1 MEISQKYLHDRIVLL
16 LLTINGFLV
25 LLGTV
30 LILLKLSSGQGGNY
44 ITQYRPNLGISAYTA
59 GKQSDFLAF
68 IFFGLVTFGLGVAL
82 SAKIFG
88 RHRSYALA
96 ILGFGTL
103 LSVLTVIV
111 SNALLMLS

>member
-1 MEISQKYLHDRIVLL
+1 MEIPQKYLHDRIVLI

-25 LLGTV
+25 LLGV
-30 LILLKLSSGQGGNY
+30 VVILLKLSSGQGGNY

-59 GKQSDFLAF
+59 GKQTDFISF
-68 IFFGLVTFGLGVAL
+68 IVFGLVTFGLGVTL
-82 SAKIFG
+82 SARIFS
-88 RHRSYALA
+88 RHRSYALV

-111 SNALLMLS
+111 SNALLVLS

>member
-25 LLGTV
+25 ILSIV
-30 LILLKLSSGQGGNY
+30 LIFLKLSSGQGGNY
-44 ITQYRPNLGISAYTA
+44 IIQYRPNLGISAYTT
-59 GKQSDFLAF
+59 GKQSDFLSF
-68 IFFGLVTFGLGVAL
+68 ILFGLVTFGIGVAL
-82 SAKIFG
+82 SARIFG

-103 LSVLTVIV
+103 IGVLTVIV
-111 SNALLMLS
+111 SNALLVLS